1 MIKATKDDFYKH
13 LSAVYNLPKGQI
25 SEELKQMILEFAKGL
40 EKEENLYLL
49 ASRVNRYTVPEL
61 LSFGSRAPKELVN
74 LSTYLLELEKT
85 YRLFAIGLED
95 L

>member
-1 MIKATKDDFYKH
+1 
-13 LSAVYNLPKGQI
+13 
-25 SEELKQMILEFAKGL
+25 MILEFAQGL

-49 ASRVNRYTVPEL
+49 ASRVNRYTVPEV
-61 LSFGSRAPKELVN
+61 LSFGAQAPKELVN

-85 YRLFAIGLED
+85 YRLFTIGLGD

>member
-1 MIKATKDDFYKH
+1 MLKATKEEFYQY
-13 LSAVYNLPKGQI
+13 LSAVYNLPEGAV
-25 SEELKQMILEFAKGL
+25 SEEFKKNIFTFAKEL
-40 EKEENLYLL
+40 EKEENLYIL
-49 ASRVNRYTVPEL
+49 AGRVNRYTIPEL
-61 LSFGSRAPKELVN
+61 LSFGAHAPKELVN